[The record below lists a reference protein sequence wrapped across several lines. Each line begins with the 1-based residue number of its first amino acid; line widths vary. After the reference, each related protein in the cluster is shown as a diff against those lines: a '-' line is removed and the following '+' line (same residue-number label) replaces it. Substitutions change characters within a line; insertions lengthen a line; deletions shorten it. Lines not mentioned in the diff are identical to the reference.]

1 MGSVLKNSNF
11 SQSVTL
17 SQHNIVF
24 FSLASLTKKKND
36 EDIAK
41 FRAMSLSQ
49 GVASLVPYVQI

>member
-1 MGSVLKNSNF
+1 MGSVLKSSNF
-11 SQSVTL
+11 SQTVTL
-17 SQHNIVF
+17 SQHNIIF
-24 FSLASLTKKKND
+24 FSLASLTKKND